1 MKDPK
6 TNRTKGMRI
15 RELFDRRKISV
26 FDYATGERI
35 EKIKKQS
42 EITDKQDVSDN
53 LTQTKLKF

>member
-42 EITDKQDVSDN
+42 EITDKQDVSE
-53 LTQTKLKF
+53 QTKQIEIKF